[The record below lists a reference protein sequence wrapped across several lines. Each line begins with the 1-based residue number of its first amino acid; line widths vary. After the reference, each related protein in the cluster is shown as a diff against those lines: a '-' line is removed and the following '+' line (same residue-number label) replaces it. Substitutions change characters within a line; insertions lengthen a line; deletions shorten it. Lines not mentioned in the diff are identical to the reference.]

1 MSLNGARVVTIVGV
15 ITLLFGASRVSVS
28 HEGPSTYVRGV
39 DSDRQ
44 QPIDLV
50 SNRAVKVALRDRSI
64 VLHSYLPF
72 DHALDEALAW
82 INERNR

>member
-1 MSLNGARVVTIVGV
+1 VTIVGV
-15 ITLLFGASRVSVS
+15 FTLLFGASRVSVS

-50 SNRAVKVALRDRSI
+50 ANNRAVKAAIRDRSI
-64 VLHSYLPF
+64 VLHIYLPKKR
-72 DHALDEALAW
+72 LPGSMSEAASLG
-82 INERNR
+82 